1 MSDALTR
8 HHGLE
13 PFLGELAGEQGG
25 DPEARLTICGD
36 LGHINLRG
44 DATDAD
50 LATAV
55 EDVLGQSLPVAPNT
69 FSDGAH
75 RAFWLGPD
83 EWLIVTAAEQTKTLA
98 DGLHEATS
106 RFHAA
111 VNDISGGQIAM
122 LLAGSAA
129 RSILAK
135 GCTLDLHPSV
145 FSIGSCAQSGLA
157 KASVLL
163 GLLDDAPTFMI
174 VVRRSFSDYLCRW
187 LANAGA
193 DVGIGFSET

>member
-1 MSDALTR
+1 MSDAMTR
-8 HHGLE
+8 RHGLE

-25 DPEARLTICGD
+25 DADARLTVCGE

-44 DATDAD
+44 NATDRD
-50 LATAV
+50 LVTAV

-69 FSDGAH
+69 LSDGAH
-75 RAFWLGPD
+75 RAFWLGPN
-83 EWLIVTAAEQTKTLA
+83 EWLIVTAADQTSALA
-98 DGLHEATS
+98 ERLHEATS
-106 RFHAA
+106 RFHVA
-111 VNDISGGQIAM
+111 VNDVSGGQIAM
-122 LLAGSAA
+122 RLSGPAA

-145 FSIGSCAQSGLA
+145 FAVGACAQSGLA

-163 GLLDDAPTFMI
+163 ALLDDETFMI

-187 LANAGA
+187 LAHAGA
-193 DVGIGFSET
+193 DGGIGFSEA